1 MDASQAIDLARQAA
15 LLTLVVAAPVLGV
28 GLIAALLVGV
38 LQAATQVQ
46 EQTLS
51 FVPKM
56 AAMVLTALVVGPWML
71 SRVVEFAQDM
81 FGQLP

>member
-1 MDASQAIDLARQAA
+1 MDPAQAIDLARQCVV
-15 LLTLVVAAPVLGV
+15 LTLVVAAPVLVV
-28 GLIAALLVGV
+28 GLIVAVVVGV

-56 AAMVLTALVVGPWML
+56 AAMVVTALIVGPWML
-71 SRVVEFAQDM
+71 SRVVEFAKEM
-81 FGQLP
+81 FGQLR